1 MWLEVTVS
9 RLRKGEPAALLAAPS
24 ASAHERARTVAAGVS
39 ATQPQE
45 PALSRSKRDCSKTLT
60 LGRPATRSRR
70 PKASRAG
77 CTVAAPGKNAPPRKR
92 GERQRFA
99 TSSALSSRAATGSP
113 SSWQRAT
120 ASDQTPSW
128 AGAAESSR

>member
-9 RLRKGEPAALLAAPS
+9 RLRKGDPAALLAAPS
-24 ASAHERARTVAAGVS
+24 ASAHERARTVAEGVS

-45 PALSRSKRDCSKTLT
+45 PALSRSRRECSKTLT
-60 LGRPATRSRR
+60 LEARDAVAQAERQPSGLYGRRAREERAAAEARR
-70 PKASRAG
+70 AAALRHLLRAQLASRLGLAEL
-77 CTVAAPGKNAPPRKR
+77 A
-92 GERQRFA
+92 
-99 TSSALSSRAATGSP
+99 
-113 SSWQRAT
+113 QRAT